1 MERERFLLPV
11 GECAPDSRMRAV
23 QYEYCR
29 IYETADRGDEN
40 LQDGKMPGERG
51 GKAAALTA
59 HCGAVFGIA
68 FFAVMFLLSVCFLIG
83 DSYNPFLYFRF

>member
-40 LQDGKMPGERG
+40 MQDGKMPGEKGRKSGSPDSTLRG
-51 GKAAALTA
+51 CVRDSGF
-59 HCGAVFGIA
+59 CSDVFTQR
-68 FFAVMFLLSVCFLIG
+68 MFPDRGQL
-83 DSYNPFLYFRF
+83 

>member
-11 GECAPDSRMRAV
+11 DECAPDSRMRAV

-40 LQDGKMPGERG
+40 LQDGKMPGEKGRKSGSPDSTLRG
-51 GKAAALTA
+51 CVRDSGL
-59 HCGAVFGIA
+59 CSDVFTQR
-68 FFAVMFLLSVCFLIG
+68 MFPDRGQL
-83 DSYNPFLYFRF
+83 